1 MDISARHEGRIAIV
15 TGAAPGE
22 GGIGPAIAQR
32 LVAEGAT
39 VLLADLDP
47 AVAATA
53 GALASAGRGAT
64 VEHFVGDLSDEA
76 TVQRLVDHAIARW
89 GRIDVLVNNAGG
101 GVIRPFLE
109 HDAASLQATVGRNLW
124 TAVWGCHKVLPH
136 MVARR
141 YGRIVNIGADSVR
154 TGLYNHAGYNAAK
167 GGVHGLTTGLA
178 REFAEHDITV
188 NTVAPSAVETPKLAS
203 LRESKP
209 EVVRKYLGVIP
220 KGRGATLEEVAGLV
234 SYLASVEA
242 GFVTG
247 QVVSIN
253 GGSAML

>member
-1 MDISARHEGRIAIV
+1 
-15 TGAAPGE
+15 
-22 GGIGPAIAQR
+22 
-32 LVAEGAT
+32 
-39 VLLADLDP
+39 
-47 AVAATA
+47 
-53 GALASAGRGAT
+53 
-64 VEHFVGDLSDEA
+64 
-76 TVQRLVDHAIARW
+76 
-89 GRIDVLVNNAGG
+89 
-101 GVIRPFLE
+101 
-109 HDAASLQATVGRNLW
+109 VGRNLW

-234 SYLASVEA
+234 SYLASAEA